1 MKIAVWW
8 EQDDW
13 GGVDSHMLSLLS
25 NWPTVDEITLI
36 VNADNPGWKRV
47 EPLLPHAELLN
58 VVKIKRKKVLGNF
71 AMRIFDFAFLP
82 FNMWRIS
89 NQAKRVLRKHG
100 PFDAFLGENGGYPA
114 SWPTLAAM
122 RGAYRLGISTRV
134 LLVQHQAAPRLPFR
148 HTLELLI
155 DRSMSKFCTSVI
167 ATSRATRKSLIEV
180 RQFDVKKLP
189 IRIIYNGINL
199 DVDET
204 AFDLRAQFG
213 IDPESFLV
221 GILGR
226 LEPYKG
232 HDELVRAVSIL
243 PAAIRR
249 SITLCIIGGSDKVR
263 KDEIMI
269 LASNLGIGGQVL
281 FTGYIDH
288 KPQEIIS
295 SLDLLIQATQQFE
308 SPGLTILEAMAVGTP
323 VLATN
328 VGAVPECFDTS
339 VGVVANPGSIMEL
352 SAGIL
357 FAMENTE
364 EILVRAEESKL
375 RVMQFDEKVMAREI
389 RNELTISVPK

>member
-1 MKIAVWW
+1 MEIAIWW

-25 NWPTVDEITLI
+25 NWPIEDKITLF
-36 VNADNPGWKRV
+36 VNANNPGWKRV
-47 EPLLPHAELLN
+47 GPLLPHAKFLN
-58 VVKIKRKKVLGNF
+58 VIEIKRKKVLGSF
-71 AMRIFDFAFLP
+71 AMRLFDYSFLP

-122 RGAYRLGISTRV
+122 RGAYRSGIRTRV

-148 HTLELLI
+148 QTIELLI

-167 ATSRATRKSLIEV
+167 ATSGATRNSLIGI

-204 AFDLRAQFG
+204 AFDLRTQFG
-213 IDPESFLV
+213 INPESFLI

-232 HDELVRAVSIL
+232 HDELVRAVSML
-243 PAAIRR
+243 PSAIRQR
-249 SITLCIIGGSDKVR
+249 VTICIIGGSDSVR
-263 KDEIMI
+263 KNEIMT
-269 LASNLGIGGQVL
+269 LASNLGIGGQIL
-281 FTGYIDH
+281 FTGYINH

-295 SLDLLIQATQQFE
+295 SLNLLIQATQQFE

-323 VLATN
+323 ILATN

-339 VGVVANPGSIMEL
+339 VGVIAQPGSIMEL
-352 SAGIL
+352 SVGIQ
-357 FAMENTE
+357 FAMENTG
-364 EILVRAEESKL
+364 EILVRAGASKL
-375 RVMQFDEKVMAREI
+375 RVIQFDEKVMAREI
-389 RNELTISVPK
+389 RNELTNSVQK